1 MLQQTEIGVRQ
12 LKANLSSYLSQ
23 VKAGGTVLITEH
35 GRPIGRIVPVV
46 ESVTD
51 RLEQLE
57 QAGIIAWSGQAMA
70 PLTPL
75 GTAIGERTVAELL
88 LEDRE

>member
-1 MLQQTEIGVRQ
+1 MRQQAKVGVRQ
-12 LKANLSSYLSQ
+12 LKTNLSSYLSQ

-46 ESVTD
+46 ESVTE
-51 RLEQLE
+51 RLEQLD
-57 QAGIIAWSGQAMA
+57 QAGIIAWSGQTMT

-75 GTAIGERTVAELL
+75 GTTTGERTVAELL

>member
-1 MLQQTEIGVRQ
+1 MLQQTEAGIRQ
-12 LKANLSSYLSQ
+12 LKTNLSAYLSQ
-23 VKAGGTVLITEH
+23 VKAGGIVLITEH

-46 ESVTD
+46 ESITG
-51 RLEQLE
+51 RLEQLD
-57 QAGIIAWSGQAMA
+57 QAGIIAWSGQTLA

-75 GTAIGERTVAELL
+75 GRTAGERTVADLL

>member
-1 MLQQTEIGVRQ
+1 MLQQTEAGVRQ
-12 LKANLSSYLSQ
+12 LKTNLSAYLSQ
-23 VKAGGTVLITEH
+23 VKAGGIVLITEH

-46 ESVTD
+46 ESITE
-51 RLEQLE
+51 RLEQLD
-57 QAGIIAWSGQAMA
+57 QAGIIAWSGQMLA

-75 GTAIGERTVAELL
+75 GRTVGERTVAELL

>member
-1 MLQQTEIGVRQ
+1 MRQQTEAGVRQ
-12 LKANLSSYLSQ
+12 LKTNLSAYLSQ

-46 ESVTD
+46 ESVIEK
-51 RLEQLE
+51 LEQLD
-57 QAGIIAWSGQAMA
+57 QAGIIAWSGQPMA

-75 GTAIGERTVAELL
+75 AQTSGTRTVADLL